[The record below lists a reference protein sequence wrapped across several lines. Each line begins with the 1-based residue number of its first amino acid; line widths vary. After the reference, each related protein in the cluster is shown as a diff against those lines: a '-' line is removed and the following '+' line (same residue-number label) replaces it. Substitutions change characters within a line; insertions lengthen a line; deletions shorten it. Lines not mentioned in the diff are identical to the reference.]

1 MILPERPVAA
11 TAMTWLAG
19 KAAGYSGATSRSC
32 PLLPRGDGH
41 EDAGV
46 AGRLDGLLERLAAA
60 GARHRHV
67 DDLRA
72 VGDGVADGLGHASRP
87 SPTAS
92 ASSALRTMSRAR
104 QATPVTPTPVGA
116 AGGEDAGDVRA
127 VAVVVGRVAVAV
139 DEVRAVDVVHEAVA
153 VVVDAVAGDLARV
166 APEVVA
172 QVGVG
177 EVGARVDDRDDG
189 APARR
194 DVPRALDAEEAVVR
208 ERPLLLEQ
216 LVARDRLG
224 RVAVVQVALR
234 ARHRRCGGREQ
245 RAEEHD
251 DARRAPRGTSKALI
265 VLDRGAKRRSSVTT
279 RLLHRAF
286 IAHR

>member
-1 MILPERPVAA
+1 MSLPVRPVAA

-19 KAAGYSGATSRSC
+19 KAAGYSGVDVEVVPAVAG
-32 PLLPRGDGH
+32 GDGH

-46 AGRLDGLLERLAAA
+46 ARGLDGLLERLAAA

-72 VGDGVADGLGHASRP
+72 VGDGVADGLGHRLGRAHRVGAERLEDHEP
-87 SPTAS
+87 G
-92 ASSALRTMSRAR
+92 ALGDAGH
-104 QATPVTPTPVGA
+104 ADPVGA

-127 VAVVVGRVAVAV
+127 VPVVVGRVAVAV

-172 QVGVG
+172 QIRVG

-245 RAEEHD
+245 RAEQHD
-251 DARRAPRGTSKALI
+251 DAHERRAEL
-265 VLDRGAKRRSSVTT
+265 RR
-279 RLLHRAF
+279 H
-286 IAHR
+286 